1 MADYNQ
7 CCKNIKAGTQC
18 RRTTCIQTDGQW
30 ICKQHGG
37 KGVMPSCK
45 KCNKVR
51 MLKDNGY
58 CTWCN
63 AGQSIQLIRQAYYNI
78 IQEQTQPIRQEV
90 VNQEEDIQED
100 PQ

>member
-1 MADYNQ
+1 
-7 CCKNIKAGTQC
+7 
-18 RRTTCIQTDGQW
+18 
-30 ICKQHGG
+30 
-37 KGVMPSCK
+37 
-45 KCNKVR
+45 